1 MVPTNKCRNCAT
13 VDMVEHRLIECGE
26 GKRIWNWTRERLARM
41 VGTEPGR
48 IPVEWLTRP
57 QFNIRLCIR
66 HRAVLWTLAKLVIFR
81 TQQRRDL
88 TLHDFIDFMR
98 RTKWKMYQA
107 QKRNEHVGDYLTF
120 IDTES

>member
-1 MVPTNKCRNCAT
+1 MILTDKCGICAIVDT
-13 VDMVEHRLIECGE
+13 VDHRLIECGE
-26 GKRIWNWTRERLARM
+26 GKHIWNWTRERLARM
-41 VGTEPGR
+41 LGTEPER
-48 IPVEWLTRP
+48 ITVEWLTRP
-57 QFNIRLCIR
+57 QFNVCPSKR